1 MQQQQNFTRGYTLSK
16 TILMAWELGNEIGH
30 LSQFAEMAAVFKTQ
44 GHRVVIALRDLS
56 RTHFFF
62 KQQGL
67 PIIQAPVWLY
77 PVQMQRPVFCMAD
90 ILMTK
95 GYLYHTTLRNLV
107 EAWQALLDLVQPDLV
122 VSEYAPTL
130 RLALR
135 GGTTPDV
142 IMGAGFA
149 EPAAGQPML
158 DMRPRPEADGVVQAQ
173 ERNLLLTINQVL
185 DALGKP
191 PLDRYSDLFQP
202 DLMVMKTLPELDIYQ
217 RDATAH
223 YCLPVSR
230 SRRPAAQWLDR
241 PGKKVFV
248 YGLPEHSQWSVLIDA
263 LKACNANVF
272 LYSPG
277 DRRQRVKAHDEGSF
291 RLGVDVVNVP
301 ESLRQADL
309 FVCHGG
315 MHNLVQAACV
325 GVPVLSLP
333 MNLEQLL
340 NSLNY
345 QALSAGVCLQKVAS
359 VAAGVQ
365 IINQMLADDGL
376 TAAAQRLAERAGNFD
391 QIDAIEQVVERC
403 LGLLP

>member
-1 MQQQQNFTRGYTLSK
+1 LSK

-30 LSQFAEMAAVFKTQ
+30 LSQFAEMAAAFKAQ
-44 GHRVVIALRDLS
+44 GHQVVVALRDLS

-62 KQQGL
+62 KKADV
-67 PIIQAPVWLY
+67 PVIQAPVWLY

-95 GYLYHTTLRNLV
+95 GYLYHTTLQNLV

-135 GGTTPDV
+135 GSAIPDV
-142 IMGAGFA
+142 VMGTGFA
-149 EPAAGQPML
+149 EPVAGQPML
-158 DMRPRPEADGVVQAQ
+158 DMRPTPQADGIVPAQ
-173 ERNLLLTINQVL
+173 ERKLLLTVNQVL

-202 DLMVMKTLPELDIYQ
+202 DLMVMKTLPPLDIYE
-217 RDATAH
+217 RNAATH
-223 YCLPVSR
+223 YCLPLSR

-291 RLGVDVVNVP
+291 RLSVEVVNVP

-309 FVCHGG
+309 FVCHGD

-340 NSLNY
+340 NSLKY
-345 QALSAGVCLQKVAS
+345 QGLSAGVCLQKIAA
-359 VAAGVQ
+359 VAAGVE
-365 IINQMLADDGL
+365 IINRMLSDEGL
-376 TAAAQRLAERAGNFD
+376 SAAAQQLAQRAGAFD
-391 QIDAIEQVVERC
+391 QADAMEQVVERC